1 MGDPASASRAIPTGL
16 NRYYPIDG
24 RREQDGCPS
33 LRLLLPLAE
42 LTVVGLGETG

>member
-42 LTVVGLGETG
+42 QIIADLGPSA